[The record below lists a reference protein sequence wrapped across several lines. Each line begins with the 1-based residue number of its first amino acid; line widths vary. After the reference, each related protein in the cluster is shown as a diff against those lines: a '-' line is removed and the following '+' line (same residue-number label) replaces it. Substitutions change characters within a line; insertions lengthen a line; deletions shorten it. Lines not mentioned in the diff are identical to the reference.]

1 MRVIFLEYDCELS
14 DKRIVI
20 YFHPTDTFLVTLD
33 DFLNCPQT
41 NLALVD
47 TSYYAESCLLLQ
59 DNCLDRSSAQ
69 FSSGCFVSCL

>member
-14 DKRIVI
+14 DKKIVI

-41 NLALVD
+41 NLA
-47 TSYYAESCLLLQ
+47 
-59 DNCLDRSSAQ
+59 SAYLMLCRKL
-69 FSSGCFVSCL
+69 FTAAA